1 MAGLDRLREDIEFAT
16 DLRGREFKLR
26 STWGLFSPREV
37 DLGTRMLIDRLEVKE
52 DDDCLDLGCGY
63 GAIGLA
69 LAALAP
75 RGRTLLV
82 DKDFVAVDY
91 AQRNARANGL
101 ANVEV
106 SLSNGFD
113 AVEADRTFD
122 VIGCNLPAKIGNELT
137 SILVADALAHLNP
150 GGALYLVTLSG
161 MRRYVRRIVEEHFGN
176 YEKLKQGAQ
185 HTVCRAVRAEDG
197 PAVREA
203 DA

>member
-1 MAGLDRLREDIEFAT
+1 MADLERLRGDIEFST
-16 DLRGREFKLR
+16 ELRGRTFELH

-37 DLGTRMLIDRLEVKE
+37 DLGTRMLIDRLEVSE
-52 DDDCLDLGCGY
+52 GDDCLDLGCGY
-63 GAIGLA
+63 GPIGLA
-69 LAALAP
+69 LASLAP

-82 DKDFVAVDY
+82 DKDFVAVEY
-91 AQRNARANGL
+91 AERNARANGL
-101 ANVEV
+101 TNVEV
-106 SLSNGFD
+106 RLSNGFD
-113 AVEADRTFD
+113 AIEADRTFD
-122 VIGCNLPAKIGNELT
+122 VIACNLPAKIGNELT
-137 SILVADALAHLNP
+137 TILVADACAHLKP

-161 MRRYVRRIVEEHFGN
+161 MRRYVRRIVEERFGH